1 MGVDA
6 IWIYFSRFF
15 IFLLYLALA
24 LRARANKSENKKT
37 RKINLI
43 LHPHPC
49 DNIHLSHGCRLLHSK
64 SIVLEN
70 HL

>member
-1 MGVDA
+1 MGADA

-49 DNIHLSHGCRLLHSK
+49 DNTHLLHGRLIFALD
-64 SIVLEN
+64 SIVYRVQ
-70 HL
+70 